1 MNREDGFGDLEVRE
15 LPAPPPLRAALGPG
29 VVWMALAQG
38 SGELYFW
45 PYFAAKYGTL
55 YLCLLIPACVLQM
68 PLNIEIGRYTILTGE
83 SVFVGFT
90 RLSRRFGI
98 FMWIFFAATFLFVGS
113 FATAGGT
120 ALADIVRWPAGW
132 GAQGRTLL
140 WTYAITAIFAGAL
153 FAGRVAYRIVERFMF
168 AVAIVTAVGLL
179 VACLHPRVLAA
190 APEFLKA
197 LVLPAALPPVPR
209 DPGELEK
216 FYTMMC
222 FSGLGGFW
230 SLFYSFWIRE
240 KGFGMA
246 AHAGQITSP
255 WTGRKEIV
263 RLEGF
268 RFEDTP
274 EHRVRYR
281 RWMRTLAAD
290 NSVGVLGNLATTLL
304 LALLALAILR
314 PQGKIP
320 DGWRMVAEQGDF
332 FGVLWGPAAR
342 VVFLVVAGCFLMDSW
357 LAGVDAVSRVH
368 GEMVCVYSER
378 ARRRGVRFWYYVFL
392 GAMAATTWVLLPF
405 GEPAKV
411 LAGLGML
418 NVFAVAVFS
427 GALWAM
433 NYAHLPRRFPAWVRG
448 GPAQRALFAAVAL
461 FYAAAAV
468 YYVGFLLTGRF

>member
-1 MNREDGFGDLEVRE
+1 MKGSDGFADLQVRE
-15 LPAPPPLRAALGPG
+15 LPPPPRLWAALGPG

-55 YLCLLIPACVLQM
+55 YLCLLVPACVLQM
-68 PLNIEIGRYTILTGE
+68 PLNVEIGRYTLLTGE

-90 RLSRRFGI
+90 RLGRGFGL
-98 FMWIFFAATFLFVGS
+98 FLWIVFAATFLFVGS

-132 GAQGRTLL
+132 GAQARALL
-140 WTYAITAIFAGAL
+140 WTYAITAMFAGAL
-153 FAGRVAYRIVERFMF
+153 FVGRVAYRIVERFMW
-168 AVAIVTAVGLL
+168 AVAVVTAGGLL
-179 VACLHPRVLAA
+179 VASLHPRVLSA
-190 APEFLKA
+190 APEFLRA
-197 LVLPAALPPVPR
+197 LVLPEAVPPLPR

-230 SLFYSFWIRE
+230 SLFYSLWIRE

-255 WTGRKEIV
+255 LTGKRELV

-281 RWMRTLAAD
+281 MWMRTLLAD
-290 NSVGVLGNLATTLL
+290 NAVGVLGNLATTLL

-342 VVFLVVAGCFLMDSW
+342 VLFLVVAGCFLMDSW

-368 GEMVCVYSER
+368 AEMLCVYSER
-378 ARRRGVRFWYYVFL
+378 ARRRGVRFWYYAFL
-392 GAMAATTWVLLPF
+392 GTMAATTWLLLPF

-411 LAGLGML
+411 LARTGVLH
-418 NVFAVAVFS
+418 VFAVAIFAA
-427 GALWAM
+427 ALWKL
-433 NYAHLPRRFPAWVRG
+433 NYVHLPRRFPAWVRG
-448 GPAQRALFAAVAL
+448 GRAQRALFAAVGL
-461 FYAAAAV
+461 FYAVAAA
-468 YYVGFLLTGRF
+468 YYAAFLLRASS